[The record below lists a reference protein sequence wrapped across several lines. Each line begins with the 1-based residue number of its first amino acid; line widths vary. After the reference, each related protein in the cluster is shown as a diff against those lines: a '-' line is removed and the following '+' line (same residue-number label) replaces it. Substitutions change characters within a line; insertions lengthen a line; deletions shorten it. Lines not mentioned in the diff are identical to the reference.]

1 MTFSCPA
8 FVSFYTTNANT
19 LSLNIYKTT
28 YMTICLNICIF
39 QTGYVGY
46 TKAFLFLETIPQV
59 STKHYTQNAWQI
71 VLDTIRHQGI
81 CTARLIRELF
91 FLP

>member
-1 MTFSCPA
+1 
-8 FVSFYTTNANT
+8 
-19 LSLNIYKTT
+19 
-28 YMTICLNICIF
+28 MTICLNICIF

-81 CTARLIRELF
+81 CTARLITELF
-91 FLP
+91 FFR